1 MSTLSSDAPVIPTAT
16 VAQRA
21 HVAAVLSSAFI
32 EDPIFSWMIPD
43 PIRRAKLLQ
52 PFFEVFA
59 DAFIPHDATFVTE
72 SSVAMWAPVGVAV
85 PSDAEA
91 EQFVTTLL
99 EMCGPDA
106 ARGEAVMGT
115 IDSHHP
121 DDPAAYL
128 QFVGVDAD
136 SQGRGLGSAVMAPML
151 AACGSRRHRR
161 LSRGDERRQP
171 QALRASW
178 LRHHRS
184 AAGRRLP
191 APVEHVAGAEEQLK
205 QIRFSRTQGE
215 AFRARGCRATRR
227 RRRTRSI
234 RRRRFHSS
242 RRRPSRTIRPRRVRS
257 IRRRRARAARSA
269 PAGARAARS
278 AATRS
283 ARSAAAE

>member
-1 MSTLSSDAPVIPTAT
+1 MSTLSSDTLVIPTAT
-16 VAQRA
+16 VAQRS
-21 HVAAVLSSAFI
+21 HVATVLSSAFN

-99 EMCGPDA
+99 EMCGPDT

-121 DDPAAYL
+121 DDPAASL
-128 QFVGVDAD
+128 QIRRRRGRQSGPRARVGSDGTDAC
-136 SQGRGLGSAVMAPML
+136 RLR
-151 AACGSRRHRR
+151 SRRHRR
-161 LSRGDERRQP
+161 LSRVDERRQS

-178 LRHHRS
+178 LRRHRS

-205 QIRFSRTQGE
+205 QVRFSRT
-215 AFRARGCRATRR
+215 RGG
-227 RRRTRSI
+227 RSE
-234 RRRRFHSS
+234 
-242 RRRPSRTIRPRRVRS
+242 PEDVEQP
-257 IRRRRARAARSA
+257 AAAAGAGRSA
-269 PAGARAARS
+269 PAGSARTATAGAGRSAPAGSARTATAGARAARS